1 MSIEVAVGVFVKEE
15 TKRGVAEFGKASV
28 FVGEMVSQ
36 VKDCFAVWAE
46 VDSKPEY
53 IGWFC
58 LSSCIIDLNDGRKY
72 QFENP
77 VDELVLFDK
86 ILKVIAE
93 IRVFRDSVDAGFLTL
108 AIAADWIGNQGDT
121 VKIAVIPPRRGAQQD
136 GGTLYHAIG
145 RVENGLPVKVT
156 WLLKVTWLRADGLPY
171 FNAVS
176 IYSVE
181 TSDFV

>member
-1 MSIEVAVGVFVKEE
+1 MSIEVTVGVFVKEE
-15 TKRGVAEFGKASV
+15 TKRGVAEFEKASV

-58 LSSCIIDLNDGRKY
+58 LSSRIIDLNDGRKY

-77 VDELVLFDK
+77 ADELVLFDK
-86 ILKVIAE
+86 ILEVIAE
-93 IRVFRDSVDAGFLTL
+93 IQVFRNAVDAGFLTL
-108 AIAADWIGNQGDT
+108 DIPADWIGNQGDT
-121 VKIAVIPPRRGAQQD
+121 VKVSVIPPRRVNRQD
-136 GGTLYHAIG
+136 GGTLYYATG

-156 WLLKVTWLRADGLPY
+156 WIRADGLPY
-171 FNAVS
+171 FDAES

-181 TSDFV
+181 TSDFRVGV